1 LPPAPP
7 YAADFLT
14 HDWPLLLRAC
24 SVPRNSTAISA
35 LVTEIRDP
43 ESLFRLAEEH
53 GVIAHLS
60 AAFACISDADISAA
74 LLDSLRARHRTQLL
88 STLTITAELFRILDL
103 LRTSGIESLVIK
115 GPVLALRA
123 YGDPAARQ
131 YGDIDLIVRHA
142 DIARAAKIIVA
153 SGYESRIPVEAIHE
167 GKIPG
172 QYLFYRPRTKVIFEL
187 HTERTLR
194 YFPLPLPIETYFRRK
209 TSVVL
214 DGHAV
219 PALSA
224 EHEFVLISIHG
235 AKHFWERLM
244 WISDIAAMVYNH
256 PELDWKHVR
265 QAAADVGAERMVR
278 LALLLAERVLNA
290 PVPAE
295 MKSDVARDSVCP
307 KLVREIET
315 WLPYAGYAAPRVVKR
330 AMFRFRM
337 RGQPFGG
344 ARYLTRLSFATTEED
359 WSADVKGPSS
369 RIAEFLRRPFRLAKK
384 YRRDL
389 DS

>member
-1 LPPAPP
+1 MPPASP

-24 SVPRNSTAISA
+24 SVPRNSTAISSLA
-35 LVTEIRDP
+35 TEIRDS
-43 ESLFRLAEEH
+43 ESLLRLAEEH

-60 AAFACISDADISAA
+60 AAYACISDASISAA
-74 LLDSLRARHRTQLL
+74 LLDSLRAHHRTQVL
-88 STLTITAELFRILDL
+88 STLSITAELFRVLDL
-103 LRTSGIESLVIK
+103 LRKSGLESLVIK

-167 GKIPG
+167 GRIPG
-172 QYLFYRPRTKVIFEL
+172 QYLFLRPGTNVVFEL

-194 YFPLPLPIETYFRRK
+194 YFPLRLPIETYFRRK

-219 PALSA
+219 PALSV

-256 PELDWKHVR
+256 PELDWKDVR
-265 QAAADVGAERMVR
+265 QAAAEVGAERMVR
-278 LALLLAERVLNA
+278 LALLLAERLLNA
-290 PVPAE
+290 SVPAE
-295 MKSDVARDSVCP
+295 MKSDVALDSVCS

-315 WLPYAGYAAPRVVKR
+315 WLPYAGYAAPTVARR

-337 RGQPFGG
+337 RGRPFSGVQ
-344 ARYLTRLSFATTEED
+344 YLTRLSLATTEED
-359 WSADVKGPSS
+359 WSADMQGPSS
-369 RIAEFLRRPFRLAKK
+369 RIAGFLRRPFRLAKK